1 MAPVRVN
8 AVSPGTVDTAM
19 FDHFGDEKEGKLK
32 GMTST
37 HLIKRAGKPEELAE
51 GIIFVMNN
59 AFATGTTVDL
69 DGGRILS

>member
-1 MAPVRVN
+1 
-8 AVSPGTVDTAM
+8 
-19 FDHFGDEKEGKLK
+19 LC
-32 GMTST
+32 
-37 HLIKRAGKPEELAE
+37 LIKRAGKPEELAE

>member
-1 MAPVRVN
+1 
-8 AVSPGTVDTAM
+8 
-19 FDHFGDEKEGKLK
+19 
-32 GMTST
+32 MTST